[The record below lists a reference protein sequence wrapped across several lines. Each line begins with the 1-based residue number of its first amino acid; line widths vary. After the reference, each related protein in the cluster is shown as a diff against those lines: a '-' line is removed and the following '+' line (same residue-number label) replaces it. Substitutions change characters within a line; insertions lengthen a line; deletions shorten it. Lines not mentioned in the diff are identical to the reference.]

1 VPYTE
6 ATIDSLRERAR
17 PIEDAELALARS
29 VLARPGWLDDAAEG
43 ALRHALALSRVGRIR
58 TPGGTEAD
66 LWEFLA
72 PLRDRVASSL
82 LPQLARGDDGSRDEL
97 ARLATPLGAEASRW
111 RARALQSFSGRLPA
125 AALDRELHE
134 KALVLVCGGGGGV
147 GWSYLGAFDLLERA
161 GLVPRLCAGASM
173 GAVLLLLRARA
184 LRWDRAWVAS
194 LVGGLG
200 YGQLFRILQTDSR
213 YALPAAI
220 QLQLRESLGEHLRT
234 ADGRYATLADLPIPL
249 VVAVT
254 GVRTGALPRDPGF
267 YEHLLDDRDRS
278 LRPHALERLVAR
290 VFKAAGELARRRDR
304 LLPIYLGADPETAAF
319 DALDAVG
326 FSCALPGVVHYDVLR
341 DDPRMHAL
349 LDALF
354 QRHGLARLLDGGLTD
369 NLPARAAWKRV
380 QGGELGTRNALVVGL
395 EGFAPKLRQPLW
407 YGLEQIAAQNVARN
421 LAFVHVHRSFQRVLS
436 PLDVVPGPAQLE
448 RAVQAGS
455 AELEPDLPV
464 IARLCRPWR
473 PPLTSPGARPPGT

>member
-6 ATIDSLRERAR
+6 ATIDSLRDRVR
-17 PIEDAELALARS
+17 PIEDAELALARAS
-29 VLARPGWLDDAAEG
+29 LARSGWLDHAAEG
-43 ALRHALALSRVGRIR
+43 ALRDALALSRVGRVR
-58 TPGGTEAD
+58 APGGAEED

-72 PLRDRVASSL
+72 PFRDRVASSL
-82 LPQLARGDDGSRDEL
+82 LPLLARADDGAWDDV
-97 ARLATPLGAEASRW
+97 ARLAAPLGAEALRW
-111 RARALQSFSGRLPA
+111 RAGALETFSGRLPA
-125 AALDRELHE
+125 EALDRELGE

-147 GWSYLGAFDLLERA
+147 GWSYLGAFDLLERS

-194 LVGGLG
+194 FVAGLG
-200 YGQLFRILQTDSR
+200 FRQLFRILQTDSR
-213 YALPAAI
+213 YALPAAV
-220 QLQLRESLGEHLRT
+220 QLQLRENLGEYLKT
-234 ADGRYATLADLPIPL
+234 ADGREATLADLPIPL

-254 GVRTGALPRDPGF
+254 GVRAGGLPHDPGF
-267 YEHLLDDRDRS
+267 YEHLLDDRDRT

-290 VFKAAGELARRRDR
+290 VFTAAGELARRRDR
-304 LLPIYLGADPETAAF
+304 LLPLYLGADPETAAF

-341 DDPRMHAL
+341 DDPRMQAL

-354 QRHGLARLLDGGLTD
+354 ERHGLARLLDGGLTD

-380 QGGELGTRNALVVGL
+380 QDGELGTRNALVLGL
-395 EGFAPKLRQPLW
+395 EGFAPKLRHPLW

-421 LAFVHVHRSFQRVLS
+421 LDFVHVHRSFQRVLS

-448 RAVQAGS
+448 RAVQAGA

-473 PPLTSPGARPPGT
+473 PPVT